1 MASSRKPP
9 TSRAKELKIR
19 WESGAR
25 TVVPTDPMKRT
36 EPRVFRCLSRA
47 VRIAGKPVFRLL
59 IGALLGWSLSRIG
72 HAEAGGGDP
81 AASARSIAAE
91 PYLNAHWS
99 ERDGIPGG
107 AILDLLES
115 DDGYLWVCTKYG
127 LRVFDGFRFFLPEGL
142 EHLRDEPVQR
152 VVASGEGQLLLRGRG
167 VVFSIA
173 RRANGLY
180 EEHRN
185 PGTDLVRDGDGWVWL
200 ETGDVIRGRRG
211 NLEAVLPP
219 GPDPGAGSATFMPA
233 LWGARRGGVYRADDR
248 GTLWL
253 GTPQGWSRIP
263 SPLPPDQRVRWCEVF
278 EDRQQRI
285 WMSLLTPSDE
295 AILFWWQHG
304 QWHRLPRPHDSQ
316 LRLGRC
322 ISQTSTGEILIGAS
336 RGLIY
341 RFTDPESAPRLY
353 RIPFHPEA
361 IQAIHEDSMGN
372 WWVGSEESGL
382 RLIGRES
389 HALLTGPEPSSSEP
403 VLGEDS
409 LPVRGLAERPPFP
422 VSSIALDA
430 RGQLWAAVG
439 SHGLWVRR
447 GDRLELATNVPA
459 VMRDRSYVTVVAQS
473 PRGLAV
479 GGSGFLMELD
489 ADGRLI
495 PGRDHSASVAGGS
508 VVSLAVDTAGTLWAG
523 TDSGRLIRCPE
534 DGSPTRYPVGHPVF
548 DLAIQKDRVWV
559 LAGDQLRCWTGR
571 DWETPPEALARVHHP
586 QSLFVD
592 QQDRL
597 MVVGAS
603 ELVLWDGIQAA
614 RLGADQGFVPRMSSK
629 GFQDSKSGL
638 WLASDVGILELN
650 SAWIERALTA
660 NPRGSGTV
668 ESTEAIG
675 RVIPWATLSEIGLT
689 AKRAGAP
696 WTLPSGEVALPSNK
710 GVLLV
715 SLASDRPRRPGP
727 QVRIASLRT
736 GSRGLFEGAVSLT
749 NVCIPDGVDLLVGLQ
764 RNLQANLHPPLL
776 RYSSSQDVPVWS
788 HLGDATAIRIDRPVG
803 GRFPLRIQSKRFD
816 GSWNEVGVT
825 WVEVDQPHTLSG
837 AWRAV
842 IIGSI
847 LMLGALV
854 VWQFYRSAFHQRSVR
869 IRTLEGVQ
877 SDRLRIGRSLHDDLG
892 NRLSE
897 IQLLAEQ
904 VALFFTPGEPT
915 SPMVERI
922 RRRSVEATEAL
933 DNMVWLLR
941 DVSEPAVDLGRH
953 MELLARNYLDTCSVD
968 LDYQVLAGQQF
979 EIGGW
984 VRQLLIAATQELTRN
999 AVRHGR
1005 ATRIEIRMR
1014 VSEDAV
1020 SYRVEDN
1027 GTGFD
1032 HRRAV
1037 TLGRGLSNLLGRVED
1052 MGGTASVVSKF
1063 GASVILIQVP
1073 RVVR

>member
-1 MASSRKPP
+1 M
-9 TSRAKELKIR
+9 
-19 WESGAR
+19 
-25 TVVPTDPMKRT
+25 
-36 EPRVFRCLSRA
+36 
-47 VRIAGKPVFRLL
+47 
-59 IGALLGWSLSRIG
+59 
-72 HAEAGGGDP
+72 
-81 AASARSIAAE
+81 
-91 PYLNAHWS
+91 
-99 ERDGIPGG
+99 
-107 AILDLLES
+107 
-115 DDGYLWVCTKYG
+115 
-127 LRVFDGFRFFLPEGL
+127 
-142 EHLRDEPVQR
+142 
-152 VVASGEGQLLLRGRG
+152 
-167 VVFSIA
+167 
-173 RRANGLY
+173 
-180 EEHRN
+180 
-185 PGTDLVRDGDGWVWL
+185 
-200 ETGDVIRGRRG
+200 
-211 NLEAVLPP
+211 
-219 GPDPGAGSATFMPA
+219 
-233 LWGARRGGVYRADDR
+233 
-248 GTLWL
+248 
-253 GTPQGWSRIP
+253 
-263 SPLPPDQRVRWCEVF
+263 
-278 EDRQQRI
+278 
-285 WMSLLTPSDE
+285 
-295 AILFWWQHG
+295 
-304 QWHRLPRPHDSQ
+304 
-316 LRLGRC
+316 
-322 ISQTSTGEILIGAS
+322 
-336 RGLIY
+336 
-341 RFTDPESAPRLY
+341 
-353 RIPFHPEA
+353 
-361 IQAIHEDSMGN
+361 
-372 WWVGSEESGL
+372 
-382 RLIGRES
+382 
-389 HALLTGPEPSSSEP
+389 
-403 VLGEDS
+403 
-409 LPVRGLAERPPFP
+409 
-422 VSSIALDA
+422 
-430 RGQLWAAVG
+430 
-439 SHGLWVRR
+439 
-447 GDRLELATNVPA
+447 
-459 VMRDRSYVTVVAQS
+459 
-473 PRGLAV
+473 
-479 GGSGFLMELD
+479 
-489 ADGRLI
+489 
-495 PGRDHSASVAGGS
+495 
-508 VVSLAVDTAGTLWAG
+508 
-523 TDSGRLIRCPE
+523 
-534 DGSPTRYPVGHPVF
+534 
-548 DLAIQKDRVWV
+548 
-559 LAGDQLRCWTGR
+559 
-571 DWETPPEALARVHHP
+571 
-586 QSLFVD
+586 
-592 QQDRL
+592 
-597 MVVGAS
+597 
-603 ELVLWDGIQAA
+603 
-614 RLGADQGFVPRMSSK
+614 
-629 GFQDSKSGL
+629 
-638 WLASDVGILELN
+638 N